1 MNLSQQ
7 TIVADIAQ
15 GAAVRTI
22 GARNPV
28 FRETDPEYH
37 DDNRAIAAR
46 LKKQDPKIL
55 DQLILRYEHRLMRH
69 LLYLTGDRELAE
81 DLFQETWM
89 RVLERGS
96 QFRGDSQFVTWLFT
110 IARNLVFDL
119 KRRTPSLRS
128 FEEMTEI
135 GDERCFHARGGER
148 AAFDHCAAREKER
161 LLAKALP
168 VLTALQRE
176 VFMLRFRQEM
186 PLQEIAIV
194 TGAPLSTVKARLYRA
209 LATLNSHL
217 ARARGTNP
225 EARGAS
231 RAGQR
236 EHREPTF
243 APQWRSA

>member
-1 MNLSQQ
+1 MDVLQP
-7 TIVADIAQ
+7 TITVQDP
-15 GAAVRTI
+15 AVRTI
-22 GARNPV
+22 SARNPV
-28 FRETDPEYH
+28 FRETDPAYH
-37 DDNRAIAAR
+37 DENAAIAAR
-46 LKKQDPKIL
+46 LRKQDLQIL
-55 DQLILRYEHRLMRH
+55 DQLILRYQHRLMRH

-128 FEEMTEI
+128 FEEITAI
-135 GDERCFHARGGER
+135 GDEHSIPVRDGER
-148 AAFDHCAAREKER
+148 TAFDHCAAREKER
-161 LLAKALP
+161 LVARTLP

-186 PLQEIAIV
+186 PLQEIAV
-194 TGAPLSTVKARLYRA
+194 LTGAPLSTVKARLYRA
-209 LATLNSHL
+209 MAALNSHL
-217 ARARGTNP
+217 GRARGTSP

-231 RAGQR
+231 RADPR
-236 EHREPTF
+236 KHRARAF
-243 APQWRSA
+243 APQWGSASCD